1 MTRGSYYQRSLQG
14 PLIYC
19 WTLRDSSPG
28 PIRMGAEII
37 NKLCPPI
44 DFHSSPWYN
53 TRMKK
58 RTATISVLL
67 IPADLTR
74 PTSMVTIRRG
84 DYALID
90 MYNHMD
96 CDYVQRLA
104 TLKKNMIL
112 WVDEEGSLETLKRKP
127 VFNVRASIL
136 GVQPIMGNAILA
148 GQDSLYGVDGIEF
161 DTIKEMVK
169 RLENSAQQMIAEQS
183 QPNQ

>member
-1 MTRGSYYQRSLQG
+1 
-14 PLIYC
+14 
-19 WTLRDSSPG
+19 
-28 PIRMGAEII
+28 
-37 NKLCPPI
+37 
-44 DFHSSPWYN
+44 
-53 TRMKK
+53 
-58 RTATISVLL
+58 
-67 IPADLTR
+67 
-74 PTSMVTIRRG
+74 MVTIRRG

-90 MYNHMD
+90 MYKHMD

-127 VFNVRASIL
+127 VFNLRASIL
-136 GVQPIMGNAILA
+136 AVQPIMGNVILA

-169 RLENSAQQMIAEQS
+169 KLENSARQMIAEDL

>member
-1 MTRGSYYQRSLQG
+1 
-14 PLIYC
+14 
-19 WTLRDSSPG
+19 
-28 PIRMGAEII
+28 
-37 NKLCPPI
+37 
-44 DFHSSPWYN
+44 
-53 TRMKK
+53 MKK
-58 RTATISVLL
+58 RTTTISVLL
-67 IPADLTR
+67 IPADLNLPCT
-74 PTSMVTIRRG
+74 MVNIRRG

-90 MYNHMD
+90 MYKHMD

-112 WVDEEGSLETLKRKP
+112 WVDEEGSIESLKRKP
-127 VFNVRASIL
+127 VLNVRGSIL
-136 GVQPIMGNAILA
+136 AGQPIMGNVILA

>member
-1 MTRGSYYQRSLQG
+1 
-14 PLIYC
+14 
-19 WTLRDSSPG
+19 
-28 PIRMGAEII
+28 
-37 NKLCPPI
+37 
-44 DFHSSPWYN
+44 
-53 TRMKK
+53 MKN

-169 RLENSAQQMIAEQS
+169 KLENSARQMIAEDM